1 MPLAA
6 RGNAGRE
13 SRESNAR
20 SASQHLKH
28 HIVHIDDK
36 AGKAGDKV
44 DNQLQRLYENRNRK
58 CPYHRFL
65 YRARMRKCQQR
76 KRDKRQKRSP
86 NERRAKRCADED
98 GAGITAPRRPRP
110 KRDLLLMALQ
120 SAAQASGGRG
130 DLRLVRGDLGRRGE
144 VVRAELAVDR
154 VHLQR
159 VHGLHHKALAR
170 PQVLLGNGDHQLD
183 AVELVDL

>member
-1 MPLAA
+1 MHLTA

-36 AGKAGDKV
+36 AGKAGEKV

-65 YRARMRKCQQR
+65 YRARIRKYQQR
-76 KRDKRQKRSP
+76 KRNK
-86 NERRAKRCADED
+86 C
-98 GAGITAPRRPRP
+98 
-110 KRDLLLMALQ
+110 
-120 SAAQASGGRG
+120 
-130 DLRLVRGDLGRRGE
+130 
-144 VVRAELAVDR
+144 
-154 VHLQR
+154 
-159 VHGLHHKALAR
+159 
-170 PQVLLGNGDHQLD
+170 
-183 AVELVDL
+183 